1 MAVRDLRLKSILCV
15 VGLGATLLLAVTGGA
30 CWLLYQRLD
39 DNIRTDEKTARAL
52 ATDHG
57 SRPRAVADGAENILL
72 LGSDREGNYGGERSD
87 TTILLHLSAD
97 RRSASLVSVPRDM
110 MVHIPSCPRPDG
122 TRSRAQYAQFNWA
135 FMFGGAACA
144 IRTFEN
150 LTGVRV
156 DHHLVVEFT
165 GFEKVVD
172 AVGGVEVKVH
182 EPMSVPDSTVELSP
196 GRQLLRGDQALVFVR
211 ARTGVGDGSDLQRIE
226 RQKAFIKD
234 LLRELRGSGTL
245 ANPTRL
251 YPVLNAVTSSLV
263 ADSGLDSLGELY
275 GLVEGARGIAPKR
288 TSLVTIPCN
297 PAYSGGYTMIEDQAQ
312 ELFKALRE
320 DKPLPKGLYNAY
332 ANTQDQLS

>member
-1 MAVRDLRLKSILCV
+1 MAVRDLSFTPFLRV
-15 VGLGATLLLAVTGGA
+15 VSLGAALLLVLTGGVG
-30 CWLLYQRLD
+30 WVLYQRLD
-39 DNIRTDEKTARAL
+39 GIIRTDEKTARAL
-52 ATDHG
+52 AADHG
-57 SRPRAVADGAENILL
+57 SRPRAIAHGAENILL

-110 MVHIPSCPRPDG
+110 MVDIPSCLRPDG

-135 FMFGGAACA
+135 FQFGGAACA
-144 IRTFEN
+144 IRAFEK

-156 DHHLVVEFT
+156 DHHLVVDFT

-172 AVGGVEVKVH
+172 AVGGVEVEVH

-226 RQKAFIKD
+226 RQKEFIDD
-234 LLRELRGSGTL
+234 LLRELRSSGTL

-251 YPVLNAVTSSLV
+251 YPVLKAVTSSLV
-263 ADSGLDSLGELY
+263 ADRGLDSLGELY
-275 GLVEGARGIAPKR
+275 GLAEGARGIPAKR

-297 PAYSGGYTMIEDQAQ
+297 PEYRGGYTMVEEQA
-312 ELFKALRE
+312 ERLFKALRD
-320 DKPLPKGLYNAY
+320 DKPLPKHLDNAY
-332 ANTQDQLS
+332 GKTQDELS